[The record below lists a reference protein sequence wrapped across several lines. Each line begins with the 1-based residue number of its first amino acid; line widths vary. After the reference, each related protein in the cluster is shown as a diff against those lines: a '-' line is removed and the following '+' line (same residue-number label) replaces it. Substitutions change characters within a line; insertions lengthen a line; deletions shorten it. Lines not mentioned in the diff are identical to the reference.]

1 MATAA
6 QTVFTTVGNALRSLV
21 GGLAVVVGMVLWLS
35 VLWFCFFYELGRR
48 RKLAT
53 A

>member
-6 QTVFTTVGNALRSLV
+6 QTVYMTVGNALRSV
-21 GGLAVVVGMVLWLS
+21 IGSLAVVLGMILWFF
-35 VLWFCFFYELGRR
+35 VLWFCFFYEFGRR
-48 RKLAT
+48 RKLLA

>member
-1 MATAA
+1 MATAV
-6 QTVFTTVGNALRSLV
+6 QTVLTTVGNVLRSV
-21 GGLAVVVGMVLWLS
+21 IGGLAVVLGMALWLS

>member
-1 MATAA
+1 MANAVH
-6 QTVFTTVGNALRSLV
+6 TVFTTVGNALRSLI
-21 GGLAVVVGMVLWLS
+21 GGLAVVLGIGLWLS

>member
-6 QTVFTTVGNALRSLV
+6 QTVVTAVGNALRSLI
-21 GGLAVVVGMVLWLS
+21 GALAVVLGMALWS
-35 VLWFCFFYELGRR
+35 VVLWFCFFYELGRR
-48 RKLAT
+48 RKIAT